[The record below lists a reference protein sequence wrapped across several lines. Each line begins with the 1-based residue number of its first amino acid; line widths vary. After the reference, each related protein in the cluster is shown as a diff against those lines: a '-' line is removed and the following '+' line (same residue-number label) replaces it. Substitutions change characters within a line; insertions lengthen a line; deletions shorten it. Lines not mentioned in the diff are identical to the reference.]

1 MAMALATGT
10 VSSMGINSTGAG
22 GVRVSEHE
30 ALIESSYRRLL
41 TSIEAERERIRNT
54 WTQIEAESGRTSEEL
69 EQLRHDTEEWCQA
82 ERHKI
87 EIEWKRLDKLRER
100 MSIIFPVN
108 RAEVLEINC
117 SGHLFS
123 IQKAALCSIEGSML
137 NHMFSDAFVQSIPKD
152 QYGRFFLDFNP
163 HCFGIIVEYL
173 DLRMADPDAEVPPI
187 PAKQQQNMDLLAE
200 VLKLKPFLREN
211 SMLLSHTTSLKV
223 TPFTV
228 TATHSGW
235 QVVSARLPIHMSG
248 VAYFEVMVA
257 SNPDSKNGGLAI
269 GVCGHVPQGPDT
281 YTIRIPDAVLYNSGN
296 GLIGDSIAA
305 ENVTRG
311 IHLVEGSIL
320 GVKHDV
326 HTRDLQFYFNGACI
340 GACTL
345 KPEFAEKMQVLYPTF
360 ALMTPNQ
367 RLQIDFSS
375 SNPRVARPHTHEG
388 TLDA

>member
-1 MAMALATGT
+1 MALATSTLSSLG
-10 VSSMGINSTGAG
+10 VSATGAG

-41 TSIEAERERIRNT
+41 ASIEAERERIRNT
-54 WTQIEAESGRTSEEL
+54 WTQIETESGRTSEEL
-69 EQLRHDTEEWCQA
+69 EQLTQDTEEWCQA

-87 EIEWKRLDKLRER
+87 EMEWKRLDKLRER

-108 RAEVLEINC
+108 RAEMLDINC
-117 SGHLFS
+117 SGQIFS
-123 IQKAALCSIEGSML
+123 IQKSALCSIEDSML
-137 NHMFSDAFVQSIPKD
+137 NHMFSDAFVQSIPRD

-173 DLRMADPDAEVPPI
+173 EMRMADPGAEVPPI
-187 PAKQQQNMDLLAE
+187 PTNQQQNMDLLAE

-223 TPFTV
+223 TPNSI

-248 VAYFEVMVA
+248 VAYFEVTVA

-296 GLIGDSIAA
+296 GLVGESIAA
-305 ENVTRG
+305 ENVIKG
-311 IHLVEGSIL
+311 IHLAEGSII
-320 GVKHDV
+320 GVRHDA
-326 HTRDLQFYFNGACI
+326 HTRNLQFYFNGACI

-375 SNPRVARPHTHEG
+375 SNPRVTRPHTHEG
-388 TLDA
+388 TRDA